1 MHEDRG
7 FEPHLGQS
15 PQDHDE
21 EESPYDTHQET
32 DVPQVVVTSRSPG
45 SDEGKIFFKL

>member
-1 MHEDRG
+1 MHED
-7 FEPHLGQS
+7 HD
-15 PQDHDE
+15 DHDE

-45 SDEGKIFFKL
+45 SEEGKIF